1 MGRLISRRNNL
12 NFFDSVDVRE
22 LGLSDILE
30 IGKGELG
37 DLKW

>member
-30 IGKGELG
+30 IHDIRRTKNQ
-37 DLKW
+37 